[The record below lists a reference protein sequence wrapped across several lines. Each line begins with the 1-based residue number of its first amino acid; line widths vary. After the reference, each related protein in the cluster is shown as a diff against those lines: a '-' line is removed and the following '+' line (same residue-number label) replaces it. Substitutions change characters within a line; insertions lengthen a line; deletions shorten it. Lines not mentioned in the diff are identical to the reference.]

1 MPRKRPPAK
10 TKIQGHEAGQVL
22 ETQQVD
28 APPDEPTVGELLG
41 QLPVPGQP
49 RPNPAFATFA
59 DEQEQLADPTVLPDR
74 PGAATPPS
82 PPYFDPQQHPDP
94 DQGWATSHPNEI
106 DPALPGSTFEDVTWP
121 LDAPVAQQVEDDYRP
136 GDNEPPPGERPVEQ
150 DPETADQVTA
160 ALNKQRQSVYD
171 AQRRRAGLPVKDTP
185 KREKLGM
192 PDAGL
197 LGEIVP
203 PGKVRYESR
212 INIVDAFRYNGQLA
226 GAPDWIDRNWAGFG
240 DYDPVREIGEG
251 PCLRV
256 PSSANPGE
264 VVLCRVGD
272 YVCRQSVLLD
282 NGRQPEIRVEVWAAD
297 QFERLFVGVS
307 QANAARGVSRI
318 TGPEVNLGQ
327 GQQRQRKA

>member
-197 LGEIVP
+197 LGA
-203 PGKVRYESR
+203 R
-212 INIVDAFRYNGQLA
+212 
-226 GAPDWIDRNWAGFG
+226 
-240 DYDPVREIGEG
+240 
-251 PCLRV
+251 
-256 PSSANPGE
+256 
-264 VVLCRVGD
+264 
-272 YVCRQSVLLD
+272 LLNMD
-282 NGRQPEIRVEVWAAD
+282 GGLQFAAVHP
-297 QFERLFVGVS
+297 LPTPW
-307 QANAARGVSRI
+307 NAAMDSDWLRHRWWNRKGRLSA
-318 TGPEVNLGQ
+318 TASFEVE
-327 GQQRQRKA
+327 AV